1 MMLTRSVAL
10 ALSLMLIGCLQ
21 AEQAGPSGARPS
33 SVPVEAAWVG
43 GADGGVY
50 IQLLSVAEREI
61 EAGIYAEHDGQPL
74 FSGRLYSE
82 AALRQPLGDVTGW
95 DGDCIYFANQ
105 QMTCSRE

>member
-1 MMLTRSVAL
+1 MMLTPSVQL

-33 SVPVEAAWVG
+33 SVPDAAGLVG

-50 IQLLSVAEREI
+50 IQVRSVGEREI
-61 EAGIYAEHDGQPL
+61 EAGVYAEHDGQPL

-82 AALRQPLGDVTGW
+82 AILRQPLGDLTGW
-95 DGDCIYFANQ
+95 DGDCIYFGDR
-105 QMTCSRE
+105 QMACCRD